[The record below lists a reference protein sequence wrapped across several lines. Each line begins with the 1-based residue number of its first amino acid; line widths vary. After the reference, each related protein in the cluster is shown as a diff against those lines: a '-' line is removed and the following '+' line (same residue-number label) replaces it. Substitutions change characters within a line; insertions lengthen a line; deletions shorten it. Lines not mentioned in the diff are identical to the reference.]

1 MGITINGSSAAG
13 NIDLGTNGTRTDL
26 AVGGLPD
33 GTVDG
38 DSVSTIPASKLT
50 GALPA
55 ISGASLSG
63 ITTRTTP
70 FRNIIINGAMQVAQ
84 RGTSSTTSGYATVD
98 RFTTTWSGQDE
109 APTQEQASLTTSD
122 TGPWAKGFRKALKIT
137 NGNQSSGAG
146 AADSSQT
153 LYKME
158 GQDLNHSG
166 WDYADPNS
174 KITLSFWAKSS
185 VAQTFYIR
193 LRGYATGGQ
202 MQYYAG
208 FALAANTWT
217 KVTKTIPGH
226 ASLADIPN
234 NTSTGLF
241 LVWQHYYGTDYTGTQ
256 TENAWHAKDT
266 ANNYPDMT
274 TTWWTTNDATF
285 MLTGVQLE
293 AGDTATA
300 FEHRSYGDELARCRR
315 YYHHWVDSWDGTE
328 ATTGLMFQSYSSSG
342 GHCPIH
348 LVPQMRGV
356 PTTKVSNSSNA
367 WQYIDGG
374 SSDDFDEIVGNSTS
388 IWTNQ
393 CIELYAQGNLGTT
406 SGHAAFVRCKS
417 SPNTTYL
424 AFDAEL

>member
-1 MGITINGSSAAG
+1 MAKVITTELQHSGASGANITLDSSK
-13 NIDLGTNGTRTDL
+13 NVTCENNLQ
-26 AVGGLPD
+26 
-33 GTVDG
+33 VDG
-38 DSVSTIPASKLT
+38 NLTVTGTIPADKLT

-55 ISGASLSG
+55 ISGASLTG

-293 AGDTATA
+293 AGDTATV
-300 FEHRSYGDELARCRR
+300 FEHKKFQDELYNCQR
-315 YYHHWVDSWDGTE
+315 YYQQVGTTTQDGQFCIGASHLTSAGDQTRVGYFGQNNLRATPTITE
-328 ATTGLMFQSYSSSG
+328 FGDGLRVIGSGSNTPALSIDDINVTPGSAYLQFNATCTDIG
-342 GHCPIH
+342 
-348 LVPQMRGV
+348 
-356 PTTKVSNSSNA
+356 
-367 WQYIDGG
+367 
-374 SSDDFDEIVGNSTS
+374 DDNEIVVV
-388 IWTNQ
+388 TNTANGGIQ
-393 CIELYAQGNLGTT
+393 I
-406 SGHAAFVRCKS
+406 S
-417 SPNTTYL
+417 
-424 AFDAEL
+424 AEL